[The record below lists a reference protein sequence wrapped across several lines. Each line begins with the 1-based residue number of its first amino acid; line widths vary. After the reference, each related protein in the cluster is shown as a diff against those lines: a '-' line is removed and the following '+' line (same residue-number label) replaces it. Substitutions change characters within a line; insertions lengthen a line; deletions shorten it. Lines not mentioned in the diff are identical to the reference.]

1 MRLFGRRRIYTD
13 CTDIN
18 ESNIEQVLSESLRIH
33 AVNAR
38 EIDYLRWYVRGRQPI
53 LNREKKVRKDICN
66 KTVMNLA
73 QECLDFKL
81 GYIWGE
87 PVGIVRRAGAAEND
101 GVEQFNSFLD
111 EQSKADIDQD
121 IANDFCIGGLGYRAI
136 FPNMN
141 RAEASPFVMAKL
153 DPETTFC
160 VYQNDAFK
168 HKVLGV
174 SFCVHFD
181 GTVTYSAYTDTK
193 RFELESS
200 ALGGG
205 VALKSVSYNGIG
217 IIPIVEYSAPDLSG
231 PAFERALPLL
241 DAINILSSNRLDD
254 VGQFIQSIL
263 WIHNAQM
270 DEEDIRKLDEL
281 LAVQTQSP
289 GDGQQASLKYLSTP
303 LDQTT
308 VQSLQECLERHV
320 YELSG
325 IPGREQSS
333 GGSTGTA
340 AEMGEAGWKKIEFQ
354 AKRLEAA
361 WKRAERE
368 AIAVELAII
377 DRSSG
382 LDESVR
388 TLKPTDFDIKFIR
401 SKNYNIL
408 TKTQGMIN
416 MLTAGIHPRIAVRE
430 SDLFSDP
437 EQVYQDSKEY
447 LERAV
452 DRLFGDKE
460 VGAVD
465 VTNQPKGEQS
475 LTAAV
480 DGKGTIQK
488 RD

>member
-101 GVEQFNSFLD
+101 GVETFNSFLD

-168 HKVLGV
+168 RKVLGV

-181 GTVTYSAYTDTK
+181 GTVTYSAYTDTR

-263 WIHNAQM
+263 WLHNAQM

-368 AIAVELAII
+368 ANLASVQAQMPTFSYRPGTFKWRGDLRVSAGYRLKIKLKDNTYASFLICESKTTFSGGGMVCEMECHGTDVEIRKSSMRNDLA
-377 DRSSG
+377 RLRG
-382 LDESVR
+382 AKKL
-388 TLKPTDFDIKFIR
+388 
-401 SKNYNIL
+401 YN
-408 TKTQGMIN
+408 
-416 MLTAGIHPRIAVRE
+416 AR
-430 SDLFSDP
+430 
-437 EQVYQDSKEY
+437 
-447 LERAV
+447 
-452 DRLFGDKE
+452 
-460 VGAVD
+460 
-465 VTNQPKGEQS
+465 
-475 LTAAV
+475 
-480 DGKGTIQK
+480 
-488 RD
+488 